1 MCRKALSRMAKITTA
16 VFLAYTGQVFAGA
29 IPVVDIQVNE
39 TLGGGFKAVTDNIT
53 NLGSQIDR
61 SISSNTDVLVA
72 QLKGLPLTMEKY
84 QAAVQYDEGVAVI
97 PEGRCSFVERAGTIS
112 EIEKVVKAQVQE
124 ELASYRNR
132 GQETYNS
139 NEQVASALSK
149 AKELSRVATE
159 GLGDGELAPTIVG
172 AQDETLTNDEV
183 EALKDK
189 WEFAVMPVRSS
200 IPSAE
205 MESDIVTNEQLS
217 REYISSQTQV
227 ERLEL
232 ANQVGAEILTRRATM
247 VPIDTVEEY
256 YRNFPDME
264 GVEDVSLANLDK
276 TLATY
281 RLQSNDWLRCVNSD
295 CSEKELIAELALMNA
310 QRLELEYRQQH
321 GLEMQNL
328 LLSMVLSSLEDMR
341 DTSLRRAQD

>member
-1 MCRKALSRMAKITTA
+1 MSRKDKSRMARITAA
-16 VFLAYTGQVFAGA
+16 VVLACAGKVYA
-29 IPVVDIQVNE
+29 AGIPVIDIQANE

-72 QLKGLPLTMEKY
+72 QLKGLPLTIEKY
-84 QAAVQYDEGVAVI
+84 QAAVQYDPGVAVI
-97 PEGRCSFVERAGTIS
+97 PAGRCSFVERAGTIS
-112 EIEKVVKAQVQE
+112 EIEKVVKEQVKE

-139 NEQVASALSK
+139 NEQVASALTV
-149 AKELSRVATE
+149 AKELSKVATE

-172 AQDETLTNDEV
+172 AQDETLTDEEV
-183 EALKDK
+183 AALKSK

-200 IPSAE
+200 IPSEE
-205 MESDIVTNEQLS
+205 MESGIVTNEQLS

-232 ANQVGAEILTRRATM
+232 ASQVGAEILTRRSTM

-256 YRNFPDME
+256 YRNFPDMD
-264 GVEDVSLANLDK
+264 GVGEVSLANLDK

-328 LLSMVLSSLEDMR
+328 LLSMVLSSLEEMR
-341 DTSLRRAQD
+341 DASLRSARD